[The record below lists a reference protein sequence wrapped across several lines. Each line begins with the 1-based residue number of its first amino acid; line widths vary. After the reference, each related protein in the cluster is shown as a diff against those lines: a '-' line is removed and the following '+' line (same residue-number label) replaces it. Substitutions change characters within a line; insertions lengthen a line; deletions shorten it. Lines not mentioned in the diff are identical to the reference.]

1 MSQDNNNDIEVLDIL
16 KDEKIQAYTIGIKI
30 KINKYFSLVE
40 GYLNNLDIQR
50 GKMVARKKDVY
61 SRLINDLK
69 QGTIIP
75 PISLALSQESK
86 VLEKI
91 PQETLGKM
99 NLKNIE
105 EILNADLSPG
115 DLNILDGLQRTYC
128 FLNVREDLE
137 KEKLE
142 KLTKFSNLK
151 IRAEIWTHISTNAL
165 LYKILVLNTGQ
176 VKMSLR
182 HQIEILH
189 MPLKEDLKNIA
200 KLECNKEISFSTYKE
215 QKSAKGLYNYKFAN
229 IVEAFTSFLTGE
241 YNIDKTSMV
250 IEELNRM
257 DILNELDKTQ
267 FDPKNI
273 KTIVEF
279 LILLDEVLYKY
290 YKEPLI
296 SEGGEVIP
304 FSSRAELMNSSPFLS
319 GFFAALGRNNKD
331 NKKNRIEHLKKYL
344 NVLNNTVAEEIQGD
358 PLKLYFMSKILI
370 EKKERAKRWG
380 EEQRRFFFS
389 AFREFMLEESDN
401 FINAWRNAEA

>member
-1 MSQDNNNDIEVLDIL
+1 MSQDNNDIEVLDIL

-50 GKMVARKKDVY
+50 GKMIARKKDVY

-128 FLNVREDLE
+128 FFNVKDDLQKKSANELN
-137 KEKLE
+137 
-142 KLTKFSNLK
+142 KFCNSK
-151 IRAEIWTHISTNAL
+151 IRAEIWINISTNAL

-189 MPLKEDLKNIA
+189 MPLKEDIKNIA
-200 KLECNKEISFSTYKE
+200 KIKHNKEISFSTYKE
-215 QKSAKGLYNYKFAN
+215 QKPAKGLYNYKFAN
-229 IVEAFTSFLTGE
+229 VVEAFTSFSIGE

-250 IEELNRM
+250 IEELNKM
-257 DILNELDKTQ
+257 DILNELDRTQ
-267 FDPKNI
+267 FDRKNI
-273 KTIVEF
+273 ETIVEF
-279 LILLDEVLYKY
+279 LILLDEVLFKY
-290 YKEPLI
+290 YEKPLE
-296 SEGGEVIP
+296 SEEDEVIL
-304 FSSRAELMNSSPFLS
+304 FSSRDELMNSSPFLS
-319 GFFAALGRNNKD
+319 GFFAALGRNNKE
-331 NKKNRIEHLKKYL
+331 NKKDRIEHLKNYL
-344 NVLNNTVAEEIQGD
+344 NTLNATTAEEIQND
-358 PLKLYFMSKILI
+358 PLELAFMSKILI

-389 AFREFMLEESDN
+389 AFREFMREESNN
-401 FINAWRNAEA
+401 FIDAWRNAEI

>member
-1 MSQDNNNDIEVLDIL
+1 MFQDNDIEVSDVF

-30 KINKYFSLVE
+30 KIERYLTLVK

-50 GKMVARKKDVY
+50 GKMISRKKDVY
-61 SRLINDLK
+61 RRLIEDLK

-75 PISLALSQESK
+75 PISLAISQESK

-91 PQETLGKM
+91 PQKILEKM
-99 NLKNIE
+99 NLKSIE

-128 FLNVREDLE
+128 FLNAKEDLQ
-137 KEKLE
+137 KEGLE
-142 KLTKFSNLK
+142 ELNKFNSLK
-151 IRAEIWTHISTNAL
+151 IRAEIWIHICTNAL

-189 MPLKEDLKNIA
+189 MPLKEEIKNIA
-200 KLECNKEISFSTYKE
+200 KSKHEKKIYFSTYKE
-215 QKSAKGLYNYKFAN
+215 QKPAKGLYNYKFAN
-229 IVEAFTSFLTGE
+229 IVEAFTSFSTGE

-267 FDPKNI
+267 FIPRNI
-273 KTIVEF
+273 ETIVEF

-290 YKEPLI
+290 YEEPI
-296 SEGGEVIP
+296 KSEEGEVIP
-304 FSSRAELMNSSPFLS
+304 FSSRDALMNSSPFLS
-319 GFFAALGRNNKD
+319 GFFAALGRYNKD
-331 NKKNRIEHLKKYL
+331 GKKSRIEHLKRFL
-344 NVLNNTVAEEIQGD
+344 NNLNNTVEGKIQDD
-358 PLKLYFMSKILI
+358 PLKLDFMSKILI
-370 EKKERAKRWG
+370 EKKERTKKWG

-389 AFREFMLEESDN
+389 AFREFMHEESEN
-401 FINAWRNAEA
+401 FIDAWRNAEA